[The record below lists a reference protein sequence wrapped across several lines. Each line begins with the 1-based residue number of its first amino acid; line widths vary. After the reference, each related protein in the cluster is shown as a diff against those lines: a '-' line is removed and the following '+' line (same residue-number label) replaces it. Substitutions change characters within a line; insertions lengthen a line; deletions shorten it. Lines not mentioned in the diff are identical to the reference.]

1 MLNFPIIRKKG
12 PQTSLSG
19 SLPHNAP
26 PGVSFIIPQTT
37 MKETVVNCR
46 AGDSHS
52 QRVGRVFVD
61 GLKLRPLNAVSSLLL
76 LRRRIKNS
84 LLSVL
89 NKDPHHFYFF
99 RMHHLSA
106 LWLGLSRLPLAQNTK
121 FHLPI
126 PSSYFCLCPLPSQ
139 VLTAWDMESCHPK
152 KKNDLDICKT

>member
-1 MLNFPIIRKKG
+1 MLNFPIIQKEG

-26 PGVSFIIPQTT
+26 PGASFIIPQTT

-46 AGDSHS
+46 TGDSHS

-61 GLKLRPLNAVSSLLL
+61 GLKLRPLNAVCSLLL
-76 LRRRIKNS
+76 LRRRFRDS

-89 NKDPHHFYFF
+89 NKNPHHFYFF

-106 LWLGLSRLPLAQNTK
+106 LWLGLSRLLLAQNTK
-121 FHLPI
+121 FL
-126 PSSYFCLCPLPSQ
+126 FLCPLPSQ
-139 VLTAWDMESCHPK
+139 VLTS
-152 KKNDLDICKT
+152 